1 MKFKKA
7 LEGLTQGKTMSYPGL
22 SGYIY
27 LDKSDNPQL
36 FTFNVI
42 DYENFNA
49 TFNSILAED
58 WYYGMGLTHNLFG
71 EYSDGI

>member
-7 LEGLTQGKTMSYPGL
+7 LEGLTKGRTMSYPGL

-58 WYYGMGLTHNLFG
+58 WSYETQTIDNLFEEG
-71 EYSDGI
+71 LDGI